1 MRKAG
6 KVINI
11 EEDKVYIITANNE
24 FVTLE
29 KHTAEPVIGE
39 LYAGEEYKKTVVW
52 KYLLAVACIILML
65 FLVIQL
71 YLDNRYNYSVIVD
84 MNCSLKMDVN
94 GSNKITKVE
103 GISSGGYKMKQL
115 VSLEHKSLDEALH
128 LILDESIKQ
137 KYLTKAHADDGF
149 ELSIFVSGNKHKTPI
164 NLTEFNRY
172 AGTHNFKV
180 LLNNN
185 GQAVIN

>member
-1 MRKAG
+1 
-6 KVINI
+6 
-11 EEDKVYIITANNE
+11 
-24 FVTLE
+24 
-29 KHTAEPVIGE
+29 
-39 LYAGEEYKKTVVW
+39 
-52 KYLLAVACIILML
+52 
-65 FLVIQL
+65 
-71 YLDNRYNYSVIVD
+71 

-149 ELSIFVSGNKHKTPI
+149 KISIFVSGNKNETPI

-185 GQAVIN
+185 GQAVID